1 MSGQRRR
8 GPMGGRGMRP
18 TEKAKDFKGAMG
30 KLFRYMGRYKLR
42 FVMVFIFAIA
52 GTIFNIAGP
61 KILGKA
67 TTELYTGLVAK
78 VNGTGGIDFTK
89 IGTILLWT
97 LGLYVASACFSF
109 IQGWIMTGIS
119 NDVTYNLRKDISK
132 KINRL
137 PMNYFESRTNG
148 EILSRVTND
157 VDTLQMSLNQSITQ
171 LITSV
176 TTLIGVFVMM
186 LSINVWITLVVVVV
200 TPLSFFIARF
210 IAKKTYAMFQKQS
223 AVRGEQTG
231 FIDEMITNQKV
242 VTAYSKEAD
251 NQKQFD
257 EINERL
263 AKYSMRATFFSS
275 ITNPATRFV
284 NSIVYAAVA
293 LFGAMIAI
301 RGNISVGMLSC
312 FLSYANQYTKPF
324 NDISSVVTEFQ
335 NALACAARIMEFI
348 EEEPVPAD
356 PEGALQPSHLD
367 GKVELQHIR
376 FSYLPDRKL
385 IEDLSVDVKPGM
397 RVAIVG
403 PTGCGKTTLINLLMR
418 FYDVQG
424 GQITIDGTPV
434 QQIGRKALRKN
445 FGMVLQD
452 TWLKC
457 GSILENIRMGNP
469 GASYDEV
476 VAAAKKAHAHSFIQ
490 RLPEGYYTKIGED
503 GGSLSQGQKQLLCI
517 ARIMLCN
524 PSVLIL
530 DEATS
535 SIDTTTEMRIQQAFL
550 TLMEGRTSFIVAHR
564 LSTIKGA
571 DLILVMKDGTIIEQ
585 GTHTSLLADKGFYY
599 HLYNSQFPETDQLA

>member
-1 MSGQRRR
+1 MKKNTSTLKKIFGYIGHYKYLLFLSVLLAGGSVVLTLYVPIRIGYAIDAIIGPGQV
-8 GPMGGRGMRP
+8 
-18 TEKAKDFKGAMG
+18 D
-30 KLFRYMGRYKLR
+30 
-42 FVMVFIFAIA
+42 FAIVA
-52 GTIFNIAGP
+52 RHLIAVVVMLLCVGLMQWVMNMLNNKITYNVVRDMRARAFDKLLVLPFSYLDSHSQGDVVSRVISDADQFADGLLMGFSQLFTGVVTI
-61 KILGKA
+61 
-67 TTELYTGLVAK
+67 
-78 VNGTGGIDFTK
+78 
-89 IGTILLWT
+89 IGTL
-97 LGLYVASACFSF
+97 AF
-109 IQGWIMTGIS
+109 
-119 NDVTYNLRKDISK
+119 
-132 KINRL
+132 
-137 PMNYFESRTNG
+137 
-148 EILSRVTND
+148 
-157 VDTLQMSLNQSITQ
+157 
-171 LITSV
+171 
-176 TTLIGVFVMM
+176 M

-257 EINERL
+257 EINDRL

-293 LFGAMIAI
+293 LFGAIIAI

-356 PEGALQPSHLD
+356 LEGALQPSHLD

-469 GASYDEV
+469 GTSYDEV

-535 SIDTTTEMRIQQAFL
+535 SIDTTTEMRIQKAFL

-571 DLILVMKDGTIIEQ
+571 DSILVMKDGTIIEQ
-585 GTHTSLLADKGFYY
+585 GTHASLLADKGFYY

>member
-1 MSGQRRR
+1 MKKNTSTLKKIFGYIGHYKYLLFLSVLLAGGSVVTLYVPIRIGYAIDAIIGPGQV
-8 GPMGGRGMRP
+8 
-18 TEKAKDFKGAMG
+18 D
-30 KLFRYMGRYKLR
+30 
-42 FVMVFIFAIA
+42 FAIVA
-52 GTIFNIAGP
+52 RHLITVVVMLLCVGLMQWVMNMLNNKITYNVVRDMRARAFDKLLVLPFSYLDSHSQGDVVSRVISDADQFADGLLMGFSQLFTGVVTI
-61 KILGKA
+61 
-67 TTELYTGLVAK
+67 
-78 VNGTGGIDFTK
+78 
-89 IGTILLWT
+89 IGTL
-97 LGLYVASACFSF
+97 AF
-109 IQGWIMTGIS
+109 
-119 NDVTYNLRKDISK
+119 
-132 KINRL
+132 
-137 PMNYFESRTNG
+137 
-148 EILSRVTND
+148 
-157 VDTLQMSLNQSITQ
+157 
-171 LITSV
+171 
-176 TTLIGVFVMM
+176 M

-257 EINERL
+257 EINDRL

-301 RGNISVGMLSC
+301 QGNISVGMLSC

-356 PEGALQPSHLD
+356 PEGSLQPSHLD

-503 GGSLSQGQKQLLCI
+503 GGSLSQGEKQLLCI

-585 GTHTSLLADKGFYY
+585 GTHASLLADKGFYY

>member
-1 MSGQRRR
+1 MKKNTSTLKKIFGYIGHYKYLLFLSVLLAGGSVVMTLYVPIRIGYAIDAIIGPGQ
-8 GPMGGRGMRP
+8 
-18 TEKAKDFKGAMG
+18 
-30 KLFRYMGRYKLR
+30 
-42 FVMVFIFAIA
+42 V
-52 GTIFNIAGP
+52 
-61 KILGKA
+61 
-67 TTELYTGLVAK
+67 
-78 VNGTGGIDFTK
+78 DFTVVARHLIAVVVMLLCVGLMQWVMNMLNNK
-89 IGTILLWT
+89 I
-97 LGLYVASACFSF
+97 
-109 IQGWIMTGIS
+109 
-119 NDVTYNLRKDISK
+119 TYNVVRDMRARAFDKLLV
-132 KINRL
+132 L
-137 PMNYFESRTNG
+137 PFSYLDSHSQG
-148 EILSRVTND
+148 DVVSRVISDADQFADGLLMGFSQLFTG
-157 VDTLQMSLNQSITQ
+157 VVTIVGTLA
-171 LITSV
+171 
-176 TTLIGVFVMM
+176 FM

-242 VTAYSKEAD
+242 VTAYSKETD

-257 EINERL
+257 EINDRL

-284 NSIVYAAVA
+284 NSVVYAAVA

-348 EEEPVPAD
+348 EEKPVPAD
-356 PEGALQPSHLD
+356 LEGALQPSHLD

-424 GQITIDGTPV
+424 GQIAIDGTPV

-535 SIDTTTEMRIQQAFL
+535 SIDTTTEMKIQKAFL

-585 GTHTSLLADKGFYY
+585 GTHASLLSDKGFYY

>member
-1 MSGQRRR
+1 MKKNTSTLKKIFGYIGHYKYLLFLSVLLAGGSVVLTLYVPIRIGYAIDAIIGPGQ
-8 GPMGGRGMRP
+8 
-18 TEKAKDFKGAMG
+18 
-30 KLFRYMGRYKLR
+30 
-42 FVMVFIFAIA
+42 V
-52 GTIFNIAGP
+52 
-61 KILGKA
+61 
-67 TTELYTGLVAK
+67 
-78 VNGTGGIDFTK
+78 DFTVVARHLITVVVMLLCVGLMQWVMNMLNNK
-89 IGTILLWT
+89 ITYNVVRDMRARAFDKLLVLPFSYLDSHSQGDVVSRVISDADQFADGLLMGFSQLFTGVVTIIGTL
-97 LGLYVASACFSF
+97 AF
-109 IQGWIMTGIS
+109 
-119 NDVTYNLRKDISK
+119 
-132 KINRL
+132 
-137 PMNYFESRTNG
+137 
-148 EILSRVTND
+148 
-157 VDTLQMSLNQSITQ
+157 
-171 LITSV
+171 
-176 TTLIGVFVMM
+176 M

-257 EINERL
+257 EINDRL

-293 LFGAMIAI
+293 LFGAIIAI

-517 ARIMLCN
+517 ARIMLCD

-571 DLILVMKDGTIIEQ
+571 DLILVMKDGNIIEQ
-585 GTHTSLLADKGFYY
+585 GTHASLLSDKGFYY

>member
-1 MSGQRRR
+1 MKKNTSTLKKIFGYIGHYKYLLLLSVLLAGGSVVLTLYVPICIGYAIDAIIGPGQ
-8 GPMGGRGMRP
+8 
-18 TEKAKDFKGAMG
+18 
-30 KLFRYMGRYKLR
+30 
-42 FVMVFIFAIA
+42 V
-52 GTIFNIAGP
+52 
-61 KILGKA
+61 
-67 TTELYTGLVAK
+67 
-78 VNGTGGIDFTK
+78 DFTVVARHLITVVVMLLCVGLMQWVMNILNNK
-89 IGTILLWT
+89 ITYNVVRDMRARAFDKLLVLPFSYLDSHSQGDVVSRVISDADQFADGLLMGFSQLFTGVVTIIGTL
-97 LGLYVASACFSF
+97 AF
-109 IQGWIMTGIS
+109 
-119 NDVTYNLRKDISK
+119 
-132 KINRL
+132 
-137 PMNYFESRTNG
+137 
-148 EILSRVTND
+148 
-157 VDTLQMSLNQSITQ
+157 
-171 LITSV
+171 
-176 TTLIGVFVMM
+176 M

-257 EINERL
+257 EINDRL

-356 PEGALQPSHLD
+356 PEGALQPSRLD
-367 GKVELQHIR
+367 GKVELQHVR

-385 IEDLSVDVKPGM
+385 IEDLSVDVQPGM

-418 FYDVQG
+418 FYDVQD

-434 QQIGRKALRKN
+434 QKIGRKALRKN

-535 SIDTTTEMRIQQAFL
+535 SIDTTTEMRIQKAFL

-585 GTHTSLLADKGFYY
+585 GTHASLLADKGFYY

>member
-1 MSGQRRR
+1 MKKNTSTLKKIFGYIGHYKYLLFLSVLLAGGSVVLTLYVPIRIGYAIDAIIGPGQVDFAVVARHLIAVVVMLLCVGLMQWVMNMLNNKITYNVVRDMR
-8 GPMGGRGMRP
+8 ARAFDKLLVLPFSYLDSHSQGDVVSRVISDADQFADGLLMG
-18 TEKAKDFKGAMG
+18 FSQ
-30 KLFRYMGRYKLR
+30 LFTG
-42 FVMVFIFAIA
+42 VV
-52 GTIFNIAGP
+52 TI
-61 KILGKA
+61 
-67 TTELYTGLVAK
+67 
-78 VNGTGGIDFTK
+78 
-89 IGTILLWT
+89 IGTL
-97 LGLYVASACFSF
+97 AF
-109 IQGWIMTGIS
+109 
-119 NDVTYNLRKDISK
+119 
-132 KINRL
+132 
-137 PMNYFESRTNG
+137 
-148 EILSRVTND
+148 
-157 VDTLQMSLNQSITQ
+157 
-171 LITSV
+171 
-176 TTLIGVFVMM
+176 M

-210 IAKKTYAMFQKQS
+210 IAMKTYAMFQKQS

-257 EINERL
+257 EINDRL

-301 RGNISVGMLSC
+301 QGNISVGMLSC

-356 PEGALQPSHLD
+356 PEGELQPSHLD

-585 GTHTSLLADKGFYY
+585 GTHASLLSDKGFYY

>member
-1 MSGQRRR
+1 MKKNTSTLKKIFGYIGHYKYLLFLSVLLAGGSVVLTLYVPIRIGYAIDAIIGPGQV
-8 GPMGGRGMRP
+8 
-18 TEKAKDFKGAMG
+18 D
-30 KLFRYMGRYKLR
+30 
-42 FVMVFIFAIA
+42 FAIVA
-52 GTIFNIAGP
+52 RHLITVVVMLLCVGLMQWVMNMLNNKITYNVVRDMRARAFDKLLVLPFSYLDSHSQGDVVSRVISDADQFADGLLMGFSQLFTGVVTI
-61 KILGKA
+61 
-67 TTELYTGLVAK
+67 
-78 VNGTGGIDFTK
+78 
-89 IGTILLWT
+89 IGTL
-97 LGLYVASACFSF
+97 AF
-109 IQGWIMTGIS
+109 
-119 NDVTYNLRKDISK
+119 
-132 KINRL
+132 
-137 PMNYFESRTNG
+137 
-148 EILSRVTND
+148 
-157 VDTLQMSLNQSITQ
+157 
-171 LITSV
+171 
-176 TTLIGVFVMM
+176 M

-257 EINERL
+257 EINDRL

-301 RGNISVGMLSC
+301 QGNISVGMLSC

-356 PEGALQPSHLD
+356 PEGSLQPSHLD

-517 ARIMLCN
+517 ARIMLCD

-585 GTHTSLLADKGFYY
+585 GTHASLLADKGFYY

>member
-1 MSGQRRR
+1 MKKNTSTLKKIFGYIGHYKYLLFLSVLLAGGSVVLTLYVPIRIGYAIDAIIGPGQV
-8 GPMGGRGMRP
+8 
-18 TEKAKDFKGAMG
+18 D
-30 KLFRYMGRYKLR
+30 
-42 FVMVFIFAIA
+42 FAIVA
-52 GTIFNIAGP
+52 RHLITVVVMLLCVGLMQWVMNMLNNKITYNVVRDMRARAFDKLLVLPFSYLDSHSQGDVVSRVISDADQFADGLLMGFSQLFTGVVTI
-61 KILGKA
+61 
-67 TTELYTGLVAK
+67 
-78 VNGTGGIDFTK
+78 
-89 IGTILLWT
+89 IGTL
-97 LGLYVASACFSF
+97 AF
-109 IQGWIMTGIS
+109 
-119 NDVTYNLRKDISK
+119 
-132 KINRL
+132 
-137 PMNYFESRTNG
+137 
-148 EILSRVTND
+148 
-157 VDTLQMSLNQSITQ
+157 
-171 LITSV
+171 
-176 TTLIGVFVMM
+176 M

-231 FIDEMITNQKV
+231 LIDEMITNQKV

-257 EINERL
+257 EINDRL

-301 RGNISVGMLSC
+301 QGNISVGMLSC

-356 PEGALQPSHLD
+356 PEGSLQPSHLD

-585 GTHTSLLADKGFYY
+585 GTHASLLADKGFYY

>member
-1 MSGQRRR
+1 MKKNTSTLKKIFGYIGHYKYLLFLSVLLAGGSVVLTLYVPIRIGYAIDAIIGSGQ
-8 GPMGGRGMRP
+8 
-18 TEKAKDFKGAMG
+18 
-30 KLFRYMGRYKLR
+30 
-42 FVMVFIFAIA
+42 V
-52 GTIFNIAGP
+52 
-61 KILGKA
+61 
-67 TTELYTGLVAK
+67 
-78 VNGTGGIDFTK
+78 DFTVVARHLITVVVMLLCVGLMQWVMNMLNNK
-89 IGTILLWT
+89 ITYNVVRDMRARAFDKLLVLPFSYLDSHSQGDVVSRVISDADQFADGLLMGFSQLFTGVVTIIGTL
-97 LGLYVASACFSF
+97 AF
-109 IQGWIMTGIS
+109 
-119 NDVTYNLRKDISK
+119 
-132 KINRL
+132 
-137 PMNYFESRTNG
+137 
-148 EILSRVTND
+148 
-157 VDTLQMSLNQSITQ
+157 
-171 LITSV
+171 
-176 TTLIGVFVMM
+176 M

-257 EINERL
+257 EINDRL

-356 PEGALQPSHLD
+356 LEGALQPSHLD

-535 SIDTTTEMRIQQAFL
+535 SIDTTTEMRIQKAFL

-585 GTHTSLLADKGFYY
+585 GTHASLLADKGFYC
-599 HLYNSQFPETDQLA
+599 HLYNSQFPETD

>member
-1 MSGQRRR
+1 MKKNTS
-8 GPMGGRGMRP
+8 
-18 TEKAKDFKGAMG
+18 TLK
-30 KLFRYMGRYKLR
+30 
-42 FVMVFIFAIA
+42 
-52 GTIFNIAGP
+52 
-61 KILGKA
+61 KILGYIGHYKYLLLLSVLLA
-67 TTELYTGLVAK
+67 GGSVVLTLYVPIRIGYAIDAIIGPGQVDFSAVARHLIAVVVMLLCVGAMQWVMNMLNNKITYNVVRDMRARAFDKLLVLPFSYLDSHSQGDVVSRVISDADQFADGLLMGFSQLFTGV
-78 VNGTGGIDFTK
+78 VTI
-89 IGTILLWT
+89 IGTL
-97 LGLYVASACFSF
+97 AF
-109 IQGWIMTGIS
+109 
-119 NDVTYNLRKDISK
+119 
-132 KINRL
+132 
-137 PMNYFESRTNG
+137 
-148 EILSRVTND
+148 
-157 VDTLQMSLNQSITQ
+157 
-171 LITSV
+171 
-176 TTLIGVFVMM
+176 M
-186 LSINVWITLVVVVV
+186 LSINVWITVVVVVV

-210 IAKKTYAMFQKQS
+210 IAKKTYTMFQKQS

-242 VTAYSKEAD
+242 VTAYSKEED

-257 EINERL
+257 EINDRL
-263 AKYSMRATFFSS
+263 ARYSMRATFFSS

-293 LFGAMIAI
+293 LFGAMIAMQ
-301 RGNISVGMLSC
+301 GNITVGMLSC

-324 NDISSVVTEFQ
+324 NDISSVATEFQ

-356 PEGALQPSHLD
+356 PEGAQQPTHLD
-367 GKVELQHIR
+367 GKVELQHVR

-385 IEDLSVDVKPGM
+385 IEDLSVNVQPGM

-424 GQITIDGTPV
+424 GQIAVDGTPV

-452 TWLKC
+452 TWLKS
-457 GSILENIRMGNP
+457 GTILDNIRMGNP
-469 GASYDEV
+469 GASYDEA

-490 RLPEGYYTKIGED
+490 RLPEGYYTRIGED

-535 SIDTTTEMRIQQAFL
+535 SIDTTTEMKIQKAFL

-585 GTHTSLLADKGFYY
+585 GTHASLLADKGFYY

>member
-1 MSGQRRR
+1 MKKNTSTLKKIFGYIGHYKYLLFLSVLLAGGSVVLTLYVPIRIGYAIDAIIGSGQ
-8 GPMGGRGMRP
+8 
-18 TEKAKDFKGAMG
+18 
-30 KLFRYMGRYKLR
+30 
-42 FVMVFIFAIA
+42 V
-52 GTIFNIAGP
+52 
-61 KILGKA
+61 
-67 TTELYTGLVAK
+67 
-78 VNGTGGIDFTK
+78 DFTVVARHLITVVVMLLCVGLMQWVMNMLNNK
-89 IGTILLWT
+89 ITYNVVRDMRARAFDKLLVLPFSYLDSHSQGDVVSRVISDADQFADGLLMGFSQLFTGVVTIIGTL
-97 LGLYVASACFSF
+97 AF
-109 IQGWIMTGIS
+109 
-119 NDVTYNLRKDISK
+119 
-132 KINRL
+132 
-137 PMNYFESRTNG
+137 
-148 EILSRVTND
+148 
-157 VDTLQMSLNQSITQ
+157 
-171 LITSV
+171 
-176 TTLIGVFVMM
+176 M

-257 EINERL
+257 EINDRL

-356 PEGALQPSHLD
+356 LEGALQPSHLD

-535 SIDTTTEMRIQQAFL
+535 SIDTTTEMRIQKAFL

-585 GTHTSLLADKGFYY
+585 GTHASLLADKGFYC

>member
-1 MSGQRRR
+1 MKKNTSTLKKIFGYIGHYKYLLFLSVLLAGGSVVLTLYVPIRIGYAIDAIIGPGQ
-8 GPMGGRGMRP
+8 
-18 TEKAKDFKGAMG
+18 
-30 KLFRYMGRYKLR
+30 
-42 FVMVFIFAIA
+42 V
-52 GTIFNIAGP
+52 
-61 KILGKA
+61 
-67 TTELYTGLVAK
+67 
-78 VNGTGGIDFTK
+78 DFTVVARHLIAVVVMLLCVGLMQWVMNMLNNK
-89 IGTILLWT
+89 ITYNVVRDMRARAFDKLLVLPFSYLDSHSQGDVVSRVISDADQFADGLLMGFSQLFTGVVTIIGTL
-97 LGLYVASACFSF
+97 AF
-109 IQGWIMTGIS
+109 
-119 NDVTYNLRKDISK
+119 
-132 KINRL
+132 
-137 PMNYFESRTNG
+137 
-148 EILSRVTND
+148 
-157 VDTLQMSLNQSITQ
+157 
-171 LITSV
+171 
-176 TTLIGVFVMM
+176 M

-257 EINERL
+257 EINDRL

-301 RGNISVGMLSC
+301 QGNISVGMLSC

-348 EEEPVPAD
+348 EEDPLPPA
-356 PEGALQPSHLD
+356 PAGALQPSHLD

-476 VAAAKKAHAHSFIQ
+476 VAAAKKAHANSFIQ

-535 SIDTTTEMRIQQAFL
+535 SIDTTTEMRIQKAFL

-585 GTHTSLLADKGFYY
+585 GTHASLLSDKGFYY

>member
-1 MSGQRRR
+1 MKKNTSTLKKIFGYIGHYKYLLFLSVLLAGGSVVLTLYVPIRIGYAIDAIIGPGQ
-8 GPMGGRGMRP
+8 
-18 TEKAKDFKGAMG
+18 
-30 KLFRYMGRYKLR
+30 
-42 FVMVFIFAIA
+42 V
-52 GTIFNIAGP
+52 
-61 KILGKA
+61 
-67 TTELYTGLVAK
+67 
-78 VNGTGGIDFTK
+78 DFTIVARHLITVVVMLLCVGLMQWVMNMLNNK
-89 IGTILLWT
+89 ITYNVVRDMRARAFDKLLVLPFSYLDSHSQGDVVSRVISDADQFADGLLMGFSQLFTGVVTIIGTL
-97 LGLYVASACFSF
+97 AF
-109 IQGWIMTGIS
+109 
-119 NDVTYNLRKDISK
+119 
-132 KINRL
+132 
-137 PMNYFESRTNG
+137 
-148 EILSRVTND
+148 
-157 VDTLQMSLNQSITQ
+157 
-171 LITSV
+171 
-176 TTLIGVFVMM
+176 M
-186 LSINVWITLVVVVV
+186 LSISVWITLVVVVV

-257 EINERL
+257 EINDRL

-356 PEGALQPSHLD
+356 PEDALQPSHLD

-452 TWLKC
+452 TWLKS

-517 ARIMLCN
+517 VRIMLCD

-535 SIDTTTEMRIQQAFL
+535 SIDTTTEMRIQKAFL

-585 GTHTSLLADKGFYY
+585 GTHASLLSDKGFYY

>member
-1 MSGQRRR
+1 MKKNTSTLKKIFGYIGHYKYLLFLSVLLAGGSVVLTLYVPIRIGYAIDAIIGPGQV
-8 GPMGGRGMRP
+8 
-18 TEKAKDFKGAMG
+18 D
-30 KLFRYMGRYKLR
+30 
-42 FVMVFIFAIA
+42 FAIVA
-52 GTIFNIAGP
+52 RHLITVVVMLLCVGLMQWVMNMLNNKITYNVVRDMRARAFDKLLVLPFSYLDSHSQGDVVSRVISDADQFADGLLMGFSQLFTGVVTI
-61 KILGKA
+61 
-67 TTELYTGLVAK
+67 
-78 VNGTGGIDFTK
+78 
-89 IGTILLWT
+89 IGTL
-97 LGLYVASACFSF
+97 AF
-109 IQGWIMTGIS
+109 
-119 NDVTYNLRKDISK
+119 
-132 KINRL
+132 
-137 PMNYFESRTNG
+137 
-148 EILSRVTND
+148 
-157 VDTLQMSLNQSITQ
+157 
-171 LITSV
+171 
-176 TTLIGVFVMM
+176 M

-257 EINERL
+257 EINDRL

-301 RGNISVGMLSC
+301 QGNISVGMLSC

-356 PEGALQPSHLD
+356 PEGSLQPSHLD

-457 GSILENIRMGNP
+457 GSILENIRMGNT

-585 GTHTSLLADKGFYY
+585 GTHASLLADKGFYY

>member
-1 MSGQRRR
+1 MKKNTSTLKKIFGYIGHYKYLLLLSVLLAGGSVVLTLYVPIRIGYAIDAIIGPGQ
-8 GPMGGRGMRP
+8 
-18 TEKAKDFKGAMG
+18 
-30 KLFRYMGRYKLR
+30 
-42 FVMVFIFAIA
+42 V
-52 GTIFNIAGP
+52 
-61 KILGKA
+61 
-67 TTELYTGLVAK
+67 
-78 VNGTGGIDFTK
+78 DFTVVARHLITVVVMLLCVGLMQWVMNMLNNK
-89 IGTILLWT
+89 ITYNVVRDMRARAFDKLLVLPFSYLDSHSQGDVVSRVISDADQFADGLLMGFSQLFTGVVTIIGTL
-97 LGLYVASACFSF
+97 AF
-109 IQGWIMTGIS
+109 
-119 NDVTYNLRKDISK
+119 
-132 KINRL
+132 
-137 PMNYFESRTNG
+137 
-148 EILSRVTND
+148 
-157 VDTLQMSLNQSITQ
+157 
-171 LITSV
+171 
-176 TTLIGVFVMM
+176 M

-257 EINERL
+257 EINDRL

-293 LFGAMIAI
+293 LFGAIIAI

-356 PEGALQPSHLD
+356 PEGTLQPSHLD

-385 IEDLSVDVKPGM
+385 IEDLSVDVQPGM

-424 GQITIDGTPV
+424 GQITIDGTPA

-517 ARIMLCN
+517 ARIMLCD

-535 SIDTTTEMRIQQAFL
+535 SIDTTTEMKIQQAFL

-571 DLILVMKDGTIIEQ
+571 DLILVMKDGNIIEQ
-585 GTHTSLLADKGFYY
+585 GTHASLLSDKGFYY

>member
-1 MSGQRRR
+1 MKKNTSTLKKIFGYIGHYKYLLFLSVLLAGASVVLTLYVPIRIGYAIDAIIGPGQ
-8 GPMGGRGMRP
+8 
-18 TEKAKDFKGAMG
+18 
-30 KLFRYMGRYKLR
+30 
-42 FVMVFIFAIA
+42 V
-52 GTIFNIAGP
+52 
-61 KILGKA
+61 
-67 TTELYTGLVAK
+67 
-78 VNGTGGIDFTK
+78 DFTVVARHLIAVVVMLLCVGLMQWVMNMLNNK
-89 IGTILLWT
+89 ITYNVVRDMRARAFDKLLVLPFSYLDSHSQGDVVSRVISDADQFADGLLMGFSQLFTGVVTIIGTL
-97 LGLYVASACFSF
+97 AF
-109 IQGWIMTGIS
+109 
-119 NDVTYNLRKDISK
+119 
-132 KINRL
+132 
-137 PMNYFESRTNG
+137 
-148 EILSRVTND
+148 
-157 VDTLQMSLNQSITQ
+157 
-171 LITSV
+171 
-176 TTLIGVFVMM
+176 M

-257 EINERL
+257 EINDRL

-367 GKVELQHIR
+367 GKVKLQHVR

-424 GQITIDGTPV
+424 GQIIIDGTPV
-434 QQIGRKALRKN
+434 QQIGRKALRKT

-585 GTHTSLLADKGFYY
+585 GTHASLLSDKGFYY

>member
-1 MSGQRRR
+1 MKKNTSTLKKIFGYIGHYKYLLFLSVLLAGGSVVLTLYVPIRIGYAIDAIIGPGQ
-8 GPMGGRGMRP
+8 
-18 TEKAKDFKGAMG
+18 
-30 KLFRYMGRYKLR
+30 
-42 FVMVFIFAIA
+42 V
-52 GTIFNIAGP
+52 
-61 KILGKA
+61 
-67 TTELYTGLVAK
+67 
-78 VNGTGGIDFTK
+78 DFTVVARHLIAVVVMLLCVGLMQWVMNMLNNK
-89 IGTILLWT
+89 ITYNVVRDMRARAFDKLLVLPFSYLDSHSQGDVVSRVISDADQFADGLLMGFSQLFTGVVTIIGTL
-97 LGLYVASACFSF
+97 AF
-109 IQGWIMTGIS
+109 
-119 NDVTYNLRKDISK
+119 
-132 KINRL
+132 
-137 PMNYFESRTNG
+137 
-148 EILSRVTND
+148 
-157 VDTLQMSLNQSITQ
+157 
-171 LITSV
+171 
-176 TTLIGVFVMM
+176 M

-257 EINERL
+257 EINDRL

-312 FLSYANQYTKPF
+312 FLSYANHYTKPF

-348 EEEPVPAD
+348 EEDPVPPD
-356 PEGALQPSHLD
+356 PAGALQPSHLD

-517 ARIMLCN
+517 ARIMLCD

-535 SIDTTTEMRIQQAFL
+535 SIDTTTEMKIQKAFL

-585 GTHTSLLADKGFYY
+585 GTHASLLSDKGFYY

>member
-1 MSGQRRR
+1 MKKNTSTLKKIFGYIGHYKYLLFLSVLLAGGSVVLTLYVPIRIGYAIDAIIGPGQ
-8 GPMGGRGMRP
+8 
-18 TEKAKDFKGAMG
+18 
-30 KLFRYMGRYKLR
+30 
-42 FVMVFIFAIA
+42 V
-52 GTIFNIAGP
+52 
-61 KILGKA
+61 
-67 TTELYTGLVAK
+67 
-78 VNGTGGIDFTK
+78 DFTVVARHLITVVVMLLCVGLMQWVMNMLNNK
-89 IGTILLWT
+89 ITYNVVRDMRARAFDKLLVLPFSYLDSHSQGDVVSRVISDADQFADGLLMGFSQLFTGVVTIIGTL
-97 LGLYVASACFSF
+97 AF
-109 IQGWIMTGIS
+109 
-119 NDVTYNLRKDISK
+119 
-132 KINRL
+132 
-137 PMNYFESRTNG
+137 
-148 EILSRVTND
+148 
-157 VDTLQMSLNQSITQ
+157 
-171 LITSV
+171 
-176 TTLIGVFVMM
+176 M

-257 EINERL
+257 EINDRL

-293 LFGAMIAI
+293 LFGAIIAI

-356 PEGALQPSHLD
+356 PEGAWQPSHLD

-585 GTHTSLLADKGFYY
+585 GTHASLLSDRGFYY

>member
-1 MSGQRRR
+1 MKKNTSTLKKIFGYIGHYKYLLFLSVLLAGGSVVLTLYVPIRIGYAIDAIIGPGQV
-8 GPMGGRGMRP
+8 
-18 TEKAKDFKGAMG
+18 DFAAVARHLITVVVMLLCVGAMQWVMNMLNNKITYNVVRDMRARAFD
-30 KLFRYMGRYKLR
+30 KLLVLPFSYLDSHSQGDVVSRVISDADQFADGLLMGFSQL
-42 FVMVFIFAIA
+42 FTGVV
-52 GTIFNIAGP
+52 TI
-61 KILGKA
+61 
-67 TTELYTGLVAK
+67 
-78 VNGTGGIDFTK
+78 
-89 IGTILLWT
+89 IGTL
-97 LGLYVASACFSF
+97 AF
-109 IQGWIMTGIS
+109 
-119 NDVTYNLRKDISK
+119 
-132 KINRL
+132 
-137 PMNYFESRTNG
+137 
-148 EILSRVTND
+148 
-157 VDTLQMSLNQSITQ
+157 
-171 LITSV
+171 
-176 TTLIGVFVMM
+176 M

-242 VTAYSKEAD
+242 VTAYSKEGD

-257 EINERL
+257 EINDRL

-301 RGNISVGMLSC
+301 QGNISVGMLSC

-356 PEGALQPSHLD
+356 SAGALQPTHLD

-385 IEDLSVDVKPGM
+385 IEDLSVNVQPGM

-434 QQIGRKALRKN
+434 QRIGRKALRKN

-452 TWLKC
+452 TWLKS
-457 GSILENIRMGNP
+457 GTILDNIRMGNP
-469 GASYDEV
+469 GASYDEAV
-476 VAAAKKAHAHSFIQ
+476 TAAKKAHAHSFIQ

-517 ARIMLCN
+517 ARIMLCD

-535 SIDTTTEMRIQQAFL
+535 SIDTTTEMKIQQAFL

-585 GTHTSLLADKGFYY
+585 GTHASLLADKGFYY

>member
-1 MSGQRRR
+1 MKKNTSTLKKIFGYIGHYKYLLFLSVLLAGGSVVLTLYVPIRIGYAIDAIIGPGQ
-8 GPMGGRGMRP
+8 
-18 TEKAKDFKGAMG
+18 
-30 KLFRYMGRYKLR
+30 
-42 FVMVFIFAIA
+42 V
-52 GTIFNIAGP
+52 
-61 KILGKA
+61 
-67 TTELYTGLVAK
+67 
-78 VNGTGGIDFTK
+78 DFTVVARHLIAVVVMLLCVGLMQWVMNMLNNK
-89 IGTILLWT
+89 ITYNVVRDMRARAFDKLLVLPFSYLDSHSQGDVVSRVISDADQFADGLLMGFSQLFTGVVTIIGTL
-97 LGLYVASACFSF
+97 AF
-109 IQGWIMTGIS
+109 
-119 NDVTYNLRKDISK
+119 
-132 KINRL
+132 
-137 PMNYFESRTNG
+137 
-148 EILSRVTND
+148 
-157 VDTLQMSLNQSITQ
+157 
-171 LITSV
+171 
-176 TTLIGVFVMM
+176 M

-257 EINERL
+257 EINDRL

-356 PEGALQPSHLD
+356 PEVALQPSHLD

-476 VAAAKKAHAHSFIQ
+476 VAAAKKAYAHSFIQ

-585 GTHTSLLADKGFYY
+585 GTHASLLADKGFYY

>member
-1 MSGQRRR
+1 MKKNTSTLKKIFGYIGHYKYLLLLSVLLAGGSVVLTLYVPIRIGYAIDAIIGPGQV
-8 GPMGGRGMRP
+8 
-18 TEKAKDFKGAMG
+18 DFTVVARHLLAVVVMLLCVGAMQWVMNMLNNKITYNVVRDMRARAFD
-30 KLFRYMGRYKLR
+30 KLLVLPFSYLDSHSQGDVVSRVISDADQFADGLLMGFSQL
-42 FVMVFIFAIA
+42 FTGVV
-52 GTIFNIAGP
+52 TI
-61 KILGKA
+61 
-67 TTELYTGLVAK
+67 
-78 VNGTGGIDFTK
+78 
-89 IGTILLWT
+89 IGTL
-97 LGLYVASACFSF
+97 AF
-109 IQGWIMTGIS
+109 
-119 NDVTYNLRKDISK
+119 
-132 KINRL
+132 
-137 PMNYFESRTNG
+137 
-148 EILSRVTND
+148 
-157 VDTLQMSLNQSITQ
+157 
-171 LITSV
+171 
-176 TTLIGVFVMM
+176 M

-257 EINERL
+257 EINDRL

-367 GKVELQHIR
+367 SKVELQHIR

-418 FYDVQG
+418 FYDVQD

-571 DLILVMKDGTIIEQ
+571 DLILVMKNGTIIEQ
-585 GTHTSLLADKGFYY
+585 GTHASLLADKGFYY

>member
-1 MSGQRRR
+1 MKKNTSTLKKIFGYIGHYKYLLFLSVLLAGGSVVLTLYVPIRIGYAIDAIIGPGQ
-8 GPMGGRGMRP
+8 
-18 TEKAKDFKGAMG
+18 
-30 KLFRYMGRYKLR
+30 
-42 FVMVFIFAIA
+42 V
-52 GTIFNIAGP
+52 
-61 KILGKA
+61 
-67 TTELYTGLVAK
+67 
-78 VNGTGGIDFTK
+78 DFTVVARHLIAVVAMLLCVGLMQWVMNMLNNK
-89 IGTILLWT
+89 ITYNVVRDMRARAFDKLLVLPFSYLDSHSQGDVVSRVISDADQFADGLLMGFSQLFTGVVTIIGTL
-97 LGLYVASACFSF
+97 AF
-109 IQGWIMTGIS
+109 
-119 NDVTYNLRKDISK
+119 
-132 KINRL
+132 
-137 PMNYFESRTNG
+137 
-148 EILSRVTND
+148 
-157 VDTLQMSLNQSITQ
+157 
-171 LITSV
+171 
-176 TTLIGVFVMM
+176 M

-223 AVRGEQTG
+223 VVRGEQTG

-242 VTAYSKEAD
+242 VTAYSKETD

-257 EINERL
+257 EINDRL

-356 PEGALQPSHLD
+356 LEGALQPSHLD

-535 SIDTTTEMRIQQAFL
+535 SIDTTTEMRIQKAFL
-550 TLMEGRTSFIVAHR
+550 TLMKGRTSFIVAHR

-585 GTHTSLLADKGFYY
+585 GTHASLLADKGFYY

>member
-1 MSGQRRR
+1 MKKNTSTLKKIFGYIGHYKYLLFLSVLLAGGSVVLTLYVPIRIGYAIDAIIGPGQ
-8 GPMGGRGMRP
+8 
-18 TEKAKDFKGAMG
+18 
-30 KLFRYMGRYKLR
+30 
-42 FVMVFIFAIA
+42 V
-52 GTIFNIAGP
+52 
-61 KILGKA
+61 
-67 TTELYTGLVAK
+67 
-78 VNGTGGIDFTK
+78 DFTVVARHLITVVVMLLCVGLMQWVMNILNNK
-89 IGTILLWT
+89 ITYNVVRDMRARAFDKLLVLPFSYLDSHSQGDVVSRVISDADQFADGLLMGFSQLFTGVVTIIGTL
-97 LGLYVASACFSF
+97 AF
-109 IQGWIMTGIS
+109 
-119 NDVTYNLRKDISK
+119 
-132 KINRL
+132 
-137 PMNYFESRTNG
+137 
-148 EILSRVTND
+148 
-157 VDTLQMSLNQSITQ
+157 
-171 LITSV
+171 
-176 TTLIGVFVMM
+176 M

-257 EINERL
+257 EINDRL

-301 RGNISVGMLSC
+301 QGNISVGMLSC

-348 EEEPVPAD
+348 EEDPVPAD
-356 PEGALQPSHLD
+356 PEGASQPSHLD

-517 ARIMLCN
+517 ARIMLCD

-585 GTHTSLLADKGFYY
+585 GTHASLLSDKGFYY

>member
-1 MSGQRRR
+1 MKKNTSTLKKIFGYIGHYKYLLFLSVLLAGGSVVLTLYVPIRIGYAIDAIIGPGQ
-8 GPMGGRGMRP
+8 
-18 TEKAKDFKGAMG
+18 
-30 KLFRYMGRYKLR
+30 
-42 FVMVFIFAIA
+42 V
-52 GTIFNIAGP
+52 
-61 KILGKA
+61 
-67 TTELYTGLVAK
+67 
-78 VNGTGGIDFTK
+78 DFTVVARHLIAVVVMLLCVGLMQWVMNMLNNK
-89 IGTILLWT
+89 ITYNVVRDMRARAFDKLLVLPFSYLDSHSQGDVVSRVISDADQFADGLLMGFSQLFTGVVTIIGTL
-97 LGLYVASACFSF
+97 AF
-109 IQGWIMTGIS
+109 
-119 NDVTYNLRKDISK
+119 
-132 KINRL
+132 
-137 PMNYFESRTNG
+137 
-148 EILSRVTND
+148 
-157 VDTLQMSLNQSITQ
+157 
-171 LITSV
+171 
-176 TTLIGVFVMM
+176 M

-257 EINERL
+257 EINDRL

-356 PEGALQPSHLD
+356 PEDALQPSHLD

-457 GSILENIRMGNP
+457 GSILENILMGNP

-517 ARIMLCN
+517 ARIMLCD

-585 GTHTSLLADKGFYY
+585 GTHASLLADKGFYY

>member
-1 MSGQRRR
+1 MKKNTSTLKKIFGYIGHYKYLLFLSVLLAGGSVVLTLYVPIRIGYAIDAIIGPGQ
-8 GPMGGRGMRP
+8 
-18 TEKAKDFKGAMG
+18 
-30 KLFRYMGRYKLR
+30 
-42 FVMVFIFAIA
+42 V
-52 GTIFNIAGP
+52 
-61 KILGKA
+61 
-67 TTELYTGLVAK
+67 
-78 VNGTGGIDFTK
+78 DFTVVARHLITVVVMLLCVGLMQWVMNMLNNK
-89 IGTILLWT
+89 ITYNVVRDMRARAFDKLLVLPFSYLDSHSQGDVVSRVISDADQFADGLLMGFSQLFTGVVTIIGTL
-97 LGLYVASACFSF
+97 AF
-109 IQGWIMTGIS
+109 
-119 NDVTYNLRKDISK
+119 
-132 KINRL
+132 
-137 PMNYFESRTNG
+137 
-148 EILSRVTND
+148 
-157 VDTLQMSLNQSITQ
+157 
-171 LITSV
+171 
-176 TTLIGVFVMM
+176 M

-257 EINERL
+257 EINDRL

-293 LFGAMIAI
+293 LFGAIIAI

-356 PEGALQPSHLD
+356 PEGALQSSHLD

-535 SIDTTTEMRIQQAFL
+535 SIDTTTEMKIQQAFL

-585 GTHTSLLADKGFYY
+585 GTHASLLSDKGFYY

>member
-1 MSGQRRR
+1 MKKNTSTLKKIFGYIGHYKYLLFLSVLLAGGSVVLTLYVPIRIGYAIDAIIGPGQ
-8 GPMGGRGMRP
+8 
-18 TEKAKDFKGAMG
+18 
-30 KLFRYMGRYKLR
+30 
-42 FVMVFIFAIA
+42 V
-52 GTIFNIAGP
+52 
-61 KILGKA
+61 
-67 TTELYTGLVAK
+67 
-78 VNGTGGIDFTK
+78 DFTVVARHLIAVVVMLLCVGLMQWVMNMLNNK
-89 IGTILLWT
+89 ITYNVVRDMRARAFDKLLVLPFSYLDSHSQGDVVSRVISDADQFADGLLMGFSQLFTGVVTIIGTL
-97 LGLYVASACFSF
+97 AF
-109 IQGWIMTGIS
+109 
-119 NDVTYNLRKDISK
+119 
-132 KINRL
+132 
-137 PMNYFESRTNG
+137 
-148 EILSRVTND
+148 
-157 VDTLQMSLNQSITQ
+157 
-171 LITSV
+171 
-176 TTLIGVFVMM
+176 M

-257 EINERL
+257 EINDRL

-356 PEGALQPSHLD
+356 PEDALQPSHLD

-457 GSILENIRMGNP
+457 GSILENIRMGSP

-585 GTHTSLLADKGFYY
+585 GTHASLLADKGFYY

>member
-1 MSGQRRR
+1 MKKNTSTLKKIFGYIGHYKYLLLLSVLLAGGSVVLTLYVPIRIGYAIDAIIGPGQ
-8 GPMGGRGMRP
+8 
-18 TEKAKDFKGAMG
+18 
-30 KLFRYMGRYKLR
+30 
-42 FVMVFIFAIA
+42 V
-52 GTIFNIAGP
+52 
-61 KILGKA
+61 
-67 TTELYTGLVAK
+67 
-78 VNGTGGIDFTK
+78 DFTVVARHLITVVVMLLCVGLMQWVMNILNNK
-89 IGTILLWT
+89 ITYNVVRDMRARAFDKLLVLPFSYLDSHSQGDVVSRVISDADQFADGLLMGFSQLFTGVVTIIGTL
-97 LGLYVASACFSF
+97 AF
-109 IQGWIMTGIS
+109 
-119 NDVTYNLRKDISK
+119 
-132 KINRL
+132 
-137 PMNYFESRTNG
+137 
-148 EILSRVTND
+148 
-157 VDTLQMSLNQSITQ
+157 
-171 LITSV
+171 
-176 TTLIGVFVMM
+176 M

-210 IAKKTYAMFQKQS
+210 IAKKTYTMFQKQS

-257 EINERL
+257 EINDRL

-356 PEGALQPSHLD
+356 PEGALQPSHFD

-585 GTHTSLLADKGFYY
+585 GTHASLLADKGFYY

>member
-1 MSGQRRR
+1 MKKNTSTLKKIFGYIGHYKYLLLLSVLLAGGSVVLTLYVPIRIGYAIDAIIGPGQ
-8 GPMGGRGMRP
+8 
-18 TEKAKDFKGAMG
+18 
-30 KLFRYMGRYKLR
+30 
-42 FVMVFIFAIA
+42 V
-52 GTIFNIAGP
+52 
-61 KILGKA
+61 
-67 TTELYTGLVAK
+67 
-78 VNGTGGIDFTK
+78 DFTVVARHLITVVVMLLCVGLMQWVMNILNNK
-89 IGTILLWT
+89 ITYNVVRDMRARAFDKLLV
-97 LGLYVASACFSF
+97 LPFSYLDSHSQGDVVSRVISDADQFADGLLMGFSQLF
-109 IQGWIMTGIS
+109 TGI
-119 NDVTYNLRKDISK
+119 VTIV
-132 KINRL
+132 
-137 PMNYFESRTNG
+137 G
-148 EILSRVTND
+148 
-157 VDTLQMSLNQSITQ
+157 TLA
-171 LITSV
+171 
-176 TTLIGVFVMM
+176 FM

-257 EINERL
+257 EINDRL

-301 RGNISVGMLSC
+301 RGNSSVGMLSC

-356 PEGALQPSHLD
+356 SEGALQPSHLD

-535 SIDTTTEMRIQQAFL
+535 SIDTTTEMRIQKAFL
-550 TLMEGRTSFIVAHR
+550 TLMKGRTSFIVAHR

-585 GTHTSLLADKGFYY
+585 GTHASLLSDKGFYY

>member
-1 MSGQRRR
+1 MKKNTSTLKKIFGYIGHYKYLLFLSVLLAGGSVVLTLYVPIRIGYAIDAIIGPGQ
-8 GPMGGRGMRP
+8 
-18 TEKAKDFKGAMG
+18 
-30 KLFRYMGRYKLR
+30 
-42 FVMVFIFAIA
+42 V
-52 GTIFNIAGP
+52 
-61 KILGKA
+61 
-67 TTELYTGLVAK
+67 
-78 VNGTGGIDFTK
+78 DFTVVARHLIAVVVMLLCVGLMQWVMNMLNNK
-89 IGTILLWT
+89 ITYNVVRDMRARAFDKLLVLPFSYLDSHSQGDVVSRVISDADQFADGLLMGFSQLFTGVVTIIGTL
-97 LGLYVASACFSF
+97 AF
-109 IQGWIMTGIS
+109 
-119 NDVTYNLRKDISK
+119 
-132 KINRL
+132 
-137 PMNYFESRTNG
+137 
-148 EILSRVTND
+148 
-157 VDTLQMSLNQSITQ
+157 
-171 LITSV
+171 
-176 TTLIGVFVMM
+176 M
-186 LSINVWITLVVVVV
+186 LSINVLITLVVVVV

-257 EINERL
+257 EINDRL

-356 PEGALQPSHLD
+356 PESALQPSHLD

-376 FSYLPDRKL
+376 FSYPPDRKL

-535 SIDTTTEMRIQQAFL
+535 SIDTTTEMRIQKAFL

-585 GTHTSLLADKGFYY
+585 GTHASLLADKGFYY

>member
-1 MSGQRRR
+1 MKKNTSTLKKIFGYIGHYKYLLFLSVLLAGGSVVLTLYVPIRIGYAIDAIIGPGQ
-8 GPMGGRGMRP
+8 
-18 TEKAKDFKGAMG
+18 
-30 KLFRYMGRYKLR
+30 
-42 FVMVFIFAIA
+42 V
-52 GTIFNIAGP
+52 
-61 KILGKA
+61 
-67 TTELYTGLVAK
+67 
-78 VNGTGGIDFTK
+78 DFTVVARHLIAVVVMLLCVGLMQWVMNMLNNK
-89 IGTILLWT
+89 ITYNVVRDMRARAFDKLLVLPFSYLDSHSQGDVVSRVISDADQFADGLLMGFSQLFTGVVTIIGTL
-97 LGLYVASACFSF
+97 AF
-109 IQGWIMTGIS
+109 
-119 NDVTYNLRKDISK
+119 
-132 KINRL
+132 
-137 PMNYFESRTNG
+137 
-148 EILSRVTND
+148 
-157 VDTLQMSLNQSITQ
+157 
-171 LITSV
+171 
-176 TTLIGVFVMM
+176 M

-257 EINERL
+257 EINDRL

-293 LFGAMIAI
+293 LFGAIIAI
-301 RGNISVGMLSC
+301 RSNISVGMLSC

-356 PEGALQPSHLD
+356 PESALQPSHLD

-535 SIDTTTEMRIQQAFL
+535 SIDTTTEMRIQKAFL

-585 GTHTSLLADKGFYY
+585 GTHASLLSDKGFYY